1 MEAPAGALASTP
13 AGTRR
18 KPRGLTLVPLIAA
31 TYFMVSGGP
40 YGLEELI
47 GDAGYQKTFVILLL
61 TPLLW
66 SLPTALMV
74 GELSSALPAT
84 GGYYV
89 WVRRGLGPFWGFQE
103 AWLSLAASI
112 FDMAIYPTLFVT
124 YLSQLLPALGDGW
137 TRWGVGAAMIAVC
150 ALWNLG
156 GARRVG
162 GGSVL
167 LAVILLAPFALMI
180 FFSAVHTAAPAPPA
194 LPAEAGLLAGI
205 SVAMWNFMGWD
216 NASTVAGEVERPQR
230 AYPVAMIIAVILV
243 TATYVAPVWA
253 VRRAGLDPATWPA
266 GTWVAAAD
274 AIAGNWLGTLVVI
287 GGMVGAIGTFNAL
300 VMSYA
305 QVPVVLAE
313 DGFLPRAFT
322 RRTAKTHSP
331 WVAILVCAAAYA
343 LCLGFGFS
351 RLVLLDVLLYGLSLA
366 LEFIALVML
375 RIREPG
381 LARPFRVPGGLPGAI
396 LVGVLPMALLVAASF
411 TAAEVLGDRTLALL
425 VGASLALIGP
435 LLYWAAVRYRR
446 FAL

>member
-1 MEAPAGALASTP
+1 MQAPAGAVATTLVQ
-13 AGTRR
+13 TRR
-18 KPRGLTLVPLIAA
+18 KPRGLTLAPLIAA

-47 GDAGYQKTFVILLL
+47 GDAGYRQTFVILLL

-74 GELSSALPAT
+74 GELSSALPET

-124 YLSQLLPALGDGW
+124 YLSRLYPALDDKWTGW
-137 TRWGVGAAMIAVC
+137 GIGAAMIAVC
-150 ALWNLG
+150 ALWNLR
-156 GARRVG
+156 GARSVG
-162 GGSVL
+162 GSSLL
-167 LAVILLAPFALMI
+167 LAVVLLAPFALMI
-180 FFSAVHTAAPAPPA
+180 LFSGMRAAAPA
-194 LPAEAGLLAGI
+194 AGGPLAGTGLFAGI
-205 SVAMWNFMGWD
+205 SVAMWNYMGWD

-230 AYPVAMIIAVILV
+230 TYPAAMLVTVILV
-243 TATYVAPVWA
+243 TASYVAPVWA
-253 VRRAGLDPATWPA
+253 VRRAGLDPATVSA
-266 GTWVAAAD
+266 GTWAAAAD
-274 AIAGNWLGTLVVI
+274 AIAGGWLGTLVVI

-313 DGFLPRAFT
+313 DGFLPRVFT
-322 RRTAKTHSP
+322 RRTARTRSP
-331 WVAILVCAAAYA
+331 WVAILVCSGAYA

-366 LEFIALVML
+366 LEFIALVVL

-396 LVGVLPMALLVAASF
+396 AVGVLPMGLLVAAAF

-435 LLYWAAVRYRR
+435 LLYWAALRYRR

>member
-1 MEAPAGALASTP
+1 
-13 AGTRR
+13 
-18 KPRGLTLVPLIAA
+18 LTLVPLIAA

-47 GDAGYQKTFVILLL
+47 GDAGYRKTFVILLL

-89 WVRRGLGPFWGFQE
+89 WARRALGPFWGFQE

-112 FDMAIYPTLFVT
+112 FDMAIYPTLFIT
-124 YLSQLLPALGDGW
+124 YLAQLVPALGDGW
-137 TRWGVGAAMIAVC
+137 TGWGVGAAMIAVC

-167 LAVILLAPFALMI
+167 LGIILLAPFAMMI
-180 FFSAVHTAAPAPPA
+180 FFSAVHAAAPAPPA

-216 NASTVAGEVERPQR
+216 NASTVAGEVERPQQ
-230 AYPVAMIIAVILV
+230 AYPAAMIIAVILV
-243 TATYVAPVWA
+243 TATYLAPVWA
-253 VRRAGLDPATWPA
+253 VRRAGLDPATWST
-266 GTWVAAAD
+266 GTWVTAAD

-313 DGFLPRAFT
+313 DGFLPRVFT
-322 RRTAKTHSP
+322 RRTARTHSP

-366 LEFIALVML
+366 LEFIALVVL

-396 LVGVLPMALLVAASF
+396 VVAVLPMALLVAAAF
-411 TAAEVLGDRTLALL
+411 TAADVLGDRRLALL